1 MRGQQ
6 NLSFQRPAQRNNN
19 NRNVRRNQGR
29 RNNNNNRR
37 KVLTEDA
44 MNRQLEKY
52 FEKV

>member
-6 NLSFQRPAQRNNN
+6 NSFQRPTQR

-37 KVLTEDA
+37 KMLSEEA
-44 MNRQLEKY
+44 MDRQLEKY